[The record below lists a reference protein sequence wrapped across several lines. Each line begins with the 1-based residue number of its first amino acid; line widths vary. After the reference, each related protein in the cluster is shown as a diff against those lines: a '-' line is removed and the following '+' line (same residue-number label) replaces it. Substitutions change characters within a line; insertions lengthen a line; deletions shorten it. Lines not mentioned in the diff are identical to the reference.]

1 MRHACRCD
9 GSTCALA
16 YLSPDAS
23 RWAELNGANC
33 GRLAGCLEMTSCG
46 SSGRGPV
53 QDVSLDQNVVRTSFL
68 VVRASHPPARHDGI
82 ECRHFHDMTLNRPQ
96 PPRTAPALKIAI
108 CAPSCTP
115 CVYRMARCRRWAVRY
130 APQSKRG
137 QHAGRRR
144 SARGG
149 LRPSRTRDFLRL
161 RRKSR
166 FAGVRARRSCTGSG
180 VSRSG
185 RAVPTLERA

>member
-68 VVRASHPPARHDGI
+68 IVRASHPPVQHDGV
-82 ECRHFHDMTLNRPQ
+82 ESRHFHDMTLTRPQ
-96 PPRTAPALKIAI
+96 PPQDSPTLKIAT
-108 CAPSCTP
+108 CASSCTP
-115 CVYRMARCRRWAVRY
+115 CVYRVASCRRCVVRY
-130 APQSKRG
+130 APRSNHGRHGG
-137 QHAGRRR
+137 QRR
-144 SARGG
+144 SAGG
-149 LRPSRTRDFLRL
+149 RLRPSRTRVFLRL

-166 FAGVRARRSCTGSG
+166 FASVRARRSCTGSAL
-180 VSRSG
+180 SRLG
-185 RAVPTLERA
+185 CAMRTL